1 MSWKSIFIGIVILF
15 VIGFLIKMRY
25 GQAYTQTSSGIL
37 MLLVG
42 LGLGGLIFYL
52 AGQKSWFGKNESTRE
67 VSHSMVNSI
76 EKVFKIVS
84 AEGHFSEIYDYS
96 QTTQVLSFIPSTKKA
111 LVIINAKVL
120 MGFDFK
126 KVKWEADE
134 INNTL
139 KIVHFPEPEILS
151 IEPDVKY
158 YNIDNGL
165 FNKFSPED
173 LTKLQV
179 TAKERLTETALKS
192 NLPKI
197 ASEQAKTLLLEL
209 AKMNNWQLEGVKQK
223 SIASPSATELN
234 KN

>member
-25 GQAYTQTSSGIL
+25 GQAYAQTSSGLI
-37 MLLVG
+37 MLLAG
-42 LGLGGLIFYL
+42 LVLGGLIFYL
-52 AGQKSWFGKNESTRE
+52 IGQKSWFGKSDSTRE
-67 VSHSMVNSI
+67 VSHSVVNSI

-134 INNTL
+134 TNNTL
-139 KIVHFPEPEILS
+139 KIIYFPEPEILS

-173 LTKLQV
+173 LTKLQS

-209 AKMNNWQLEGVKQK
+209 TKMNNWQLEGVQQK
-223 SIASPSATELN
+223 SIAAPSKVEIN

>member
-1 MSWKSIFIGIVILF
+1 
-15 VIGFLIKMRY
+15 MRY
-25 GQAYTQTSSGIL
+25 GQAYAQTSSGLI
-37 MLLVG
+37 MLLAG
-42 LGLGGLIFYL
+42 LVLGGLIFYL
-52 AGQKSWFGKNESTRE
+52 IGQKSWFGKSDSTRE
-67 VSHSMVNSI
+67 VSHSVVNSI

-134 INNTL
+134 TNNTL
-139 KIVHFPEPEILS
+139 KIIYFPEPEILS

-173 LTKLQV
+173 LTKLQA

-209 AKMNNWQLEGVKQK
+209 VKMNNWQLEGVQQK
-223 SIASPSATELN
+223 SIAAPSKVEIN

>member
-25 GQAYTQTSSGIL
+25 GQAYAQTSSGLI
-37 MLLVG
+37 MLLAG
-42 LGLGGLIFYL
+42 LVLGGLIFYL
-52 AGQKSWFGKNESTRE
+52 IGQKSWFGKSDSTRE
-67 VSHSMVNSI
+67 VSHSVVNSI

-134 INNTL
+134 TNNTL
-139 KIVHFPEPEILS
+139 KIIYFPEPEILS

-173 LTKLQV
+173 LTKLQA

-209 AKMNNWQLEGVKQK
+209 VKMNNWQLEGVQQK
-223 SIASPSATELN
+223 SIAAPSKVEIN